1 MLRTSLGLFL
11 FAVAFGYVEAAVV
24 VYLRHVYEP
33 LRQVL
38 YPQAPPGD
46 LFPLVPLAQLS
57 SEHLRLLVV
66 ELGREAATLLMLAGA
81 GLMASRDSRQWIA
94 GFAIAFGVWDISF
107 YVFLKVFLGWP
118 ASVLTWDLL
127 FLLPVPW
134 AGPVLAP
141 VIVSVVM
148 IVCGLIALRRDWDGR
163 PITASAGHW
172 VALLASAMVIVVSF
186 TWDYRHLLAGAS
198 PEQFHWTLFLS
209 GLLAGIGT
217 FTHAWLK
224 RPLDSRS
231 RLPQGRDEFNPH
243 SAARREA
250 AGCGGNRD
258 QQ

>member
-1 MLRTSLGLFL
+1 MLRNSLALVL

-38 YPQAPPGD
+38 YPQAPAGD
-46 LFPLVPLAQLS
+46 LFPLVPIAQLS

-81 GLMASRDSRQWIA
+81 GLITARDSRQWIA
-94 GFAIAFGVWDISF
+94 GFAIAFGIWDISF
-107 YVFLKVFLGWP
+107 YLFLKVFLDWP
-118 ASVLTWDLL
+118 ASLLTWDLL

-134 AGPVLAP
+134 VGPVLAP

-148 IVCGLIALRRDWDGR
+148 IACGLIALRRDWDGS
-163 PITASAGHW
+163 PIPASTRHW
-172 VALLASAMVIVVSF
+172 VALLASAIAIVASF

-198 PEQFHWTLFLS
+198 PEQFHWTLFSS
-209 GLLAGIGT
+209 GLLAGICT

-231 RLPQGRDEFNPH
+231 RLPQSRDGFNPH
-243 SAARREA
+243 RSARREE
-250 AGCGGNRD
+250 AGCGGNHD